1 MSGTSFNVLGVAFEK
16 ALVNFTLDVDV
27 DVDRRPVLIFD
38 HFDDALKVCG
48 IGNLV
53 LGLAKDDAEQT
64 GFPTKGF
71 RSAAVVVLQVASP
84 SC

>member
-27 DVDRRPVLIFD
+27 HRRPVLIFD